1 MKQLNVVV
9 IEQLTVF
16 SKEIKELLLTHK
28 VIKDVTTFANLD
40 DGINKIFEDDVDI
53 VLLDIDFPK
62 YNEKLPIEMILTVK
76 RVPVLVMA
84 ENTIF
89 QTAKT
94 IQAMIHGAV
103 DFIKFDHKDKKS
115 LLDKEKEIIRKITNA
130 KKGKLQQS
138 VKSSNINIE
147 TKQMRKQTNK
157 FRKKIQMESIIVIG
171 ASTGGPRALQTV
183 LQDIPN
189 DFPAPIL
196 IVQHMP
202 ERFTKSLAKRLDNI
216 CNLPVKEAEHGEIV
230 KKGTVYLAPGN
241 YHMRVKKEGNSLYI
255 DISEGEE
262 RLGHRPSVNH
272 LFDSVATL
280 HHIFKIA
287 VVLTGMGR
295 DGAEGVKRIKE
306 CQDDAIIIAE
316 SKETAIIN
324 GMPNAVIQTNYVSE
338 ILLLDE
344 IGEALIEYIKNS

>member
-1 MKQLNVVV
+1 MEQLNVVV
-9 IEQLTVF
+9 IEQSNDF
-16 SKEIKELLLTHK
+16 CNEIKNILTSHTVVK
-28 VIKDVTTFANLD
+28 NVATFTVLE
-40 DGINKIFEDDVDI
+40 DGINKILKSNVDV
-53 VLLDIDFPK
+53 VLLDIDIPK
-62 YNEKLPIEMILTVK
+62 MNETMAIEMILSVK

-84 ENTIF
+84 KNTVF

-94 IQAMIHGAV
+94 VQAMTHGAV

-115 LLDKEKEIIRKITNA
+115 LIEKENEIIRKITNA
-130 KKGKLQQS
+130 KIGKSQQS
-138 VKSSNINIE
+138 VKSPNLKIVV
-147 TKQMRKQTNK
+147 KQKSLQTNLS
-157 FRKKIQMESIIVIG
+157 RKRVRMEPIVVIG
-171 ASTGGPRALQTV
+171 ASTGGPRALQAI
-183 LQDIPN
+183 LQKIPT

-202 ERFTKSLAKRLDNI
+202 ERFTKSLAKRLDSI

-241 YHMRVKKEGNSLYI
+241 YHMRVLKKGNKLYI
-255 DISEGEE
+255 DVSQGEE

-272 LFDSVATL
+272 LFDSVATI
-280 HHIFKIA
+280 HNIFKIA
-287 VVLTGMGR
+287 VILTGMGK

-306 CQDDAIIIAE
+306 FQKDAVIIAE

-324 GMPNAVIQTNYVSE
+324 GMPSAAIQTNEVSE

-344 IGEALIEYIKNS
+344 IAEALVEYTMKK